1 VRLVPKLLLP
11 IILIAVSLV
20 GASYLRATKPA
31 VDPSPEV
38 ERVWT
43 VRATAVDHQDHQP
56 TLRLYGEL
64 VAGRDVTIRPDV
76 AGKVIEASSKLF
88 DGGRFE
94 QGETILKIDPFDY
107 RAAIDELKAQQR
119 EAKARQAELVANK
132 AMEEMTLELDQEQLA
147 LVGRDVERYQRLSDN
162 RTASEK
168 AFDEAKIA
176 LSQQTGTVQQRRQSV
191 IMLDARMDQ
200 QEAAIARLD
209 VALRRA
215 ERDLQKTEIK
225 APFSGFITDVDAQ
238 IGKQLSRSD
247 SIARLIDDQ
256 KLEISFQLADADF
269 GRLWQNGLIG
279 REITGRWRLGETA
292 FNLTGEVAR
301 VVATI
306 DSRSGGV
313 TVYAGITGDL
323 SGIPLRPGAFIEV
336 EMQDKLYENVVA
348 LPASA
353 LFAGDTVYV
362 VEDDRL
368 RPETVALVATDGG
381 DILIDADLADGVPI
395 VTSRLAGIAP
405 GLKVKVAE

>member
-1 VRLVPKLLLP
+1 MRLVPKLLLP

-76 AGKVIEASSKLF
+76 AGKVIEASAKLF

-107 RAAIDELKAQQR
+107 QAAIDELKAQQR
-119 EAKARQAELVANK
+119 EAKARQAELVANR

-176 LSQQTGTVQQRRQSV
+176 LSQQTGTVQQRQQSV

-200 QEAAIARLD
+200 QEAVIARLD

-215 ERDLQKTEIK
+215 ERDLQKSEIK

-238 IGKQLSRSD
+238 IGKQLSKSD
-247 SIARLIDDQ
+247 SIARLIDDR

-292 FNLTGEVAR
+292 FDLTGEVAR

-313 TVYAGITGDL
+313 AVYAGITGDL
-323 SGIPLRPGAFIEV
+323 AGIPLRPGAFIEV

>member
-1 VRLVPKLLLP
+1 MRLVPKLLLP

-43 VRATAVDHQDHQP
+43 VRATAVDHRDHQP

-88 DGGRFE
+88 DGGHFE

-132 AMEEMTLELDQEQLA
+132 TMEEMTLELDQEQLA

-238 IGKQLSRSD
+238 IGKQLSKSD
-247 SIARLIDDQ
+247 SIARLIDDR

-292 FNLTGEVAR
+292 FDLTGEVAR

-313 TVYAGITGDL
+313 TVYAGITSDL

-353 LFAGDTVYV
+353 LFAGDTVFV